1 MAKSSSRQYVPS
13 NGMSQIGAR
22 TSFAGL
28 EGRAFA
34 SLLNGSGEPQEKDGK
49 KVIPEL
55 LWNARAGPSIER
67 RFESSADDRGLCRRG
82 EKEIM
87 EVDKKR

>member
-1 MAKSSSRQYVPS
+1 M
-13 NGMSQIGAR
+13 NQIGAR
-22 TSFAGL
+22 TRFAGL

-34 SLLNGSGEPQEKDGK
+34 SLLNGSGERQEKNGK
-49 KVIPEL
+49 KVNPEL